1 MKNIKH
7 QREVSDCGMSEL
19 IITNERDAD
28 AEYIGISIPYQN
40 MHRALIQINKT
51 DIEICKVLV
60 NAILRIGILNNN

>member
-1 MKNIKH
+1 
-7 QREVSDCGMSEL
+7 MSEL

-40 MHRALIQINKT
+40 MHRALIKINKT